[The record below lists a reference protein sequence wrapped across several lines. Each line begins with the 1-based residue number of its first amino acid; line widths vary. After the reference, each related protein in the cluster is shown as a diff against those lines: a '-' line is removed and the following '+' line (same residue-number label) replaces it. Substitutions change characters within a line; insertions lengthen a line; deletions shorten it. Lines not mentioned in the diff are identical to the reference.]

1 MKTSIITVCKNP
13 GKNLESCIESI
24 ASQTYNDTE
33 HIIVDG
39 MSTDGTSDIVNEYKD
54 NITIYVREHDSGI
67 YEAMNKGIAMATGD
81 VIGLLNADDLYASPN
96 ILELVAKAFE
106 DSDID
111 CCYGDLVYVAKDN
124 TNNVIRNWKSCE
136 FKPELFSKGW
146 HPPHPTLFVKKNIYE
161 KYGVFNTKYK
171 IGADYALMLKLL
183 MKHRISS
190 KHIPQVLVKMRVGG
204 SSNKSLLN
212 ILKANIECYRAWKE
226 HDLEISPFFI
236 LRKPFNK
243 LTQYYVN

>member
-1 MKTSIITVCKNP
+1 
-13 GKNLESCIESI
+13 
-24 ASQTYNDTE
+24 
-33 HIIVDG
+33 
-39 MSTDGTSDIVNEYKD
+39 
-54 NITIYVREHDSGI
+54 
-67 YEAMNKGIAMATGD
+67 
-81 VIGLLNADDLYASPN
+81 
-96 ILELVAKAFE
+96 
-106 DSDID
+106 
-111 CCYGDLVYVAKDN
+111 
-124 TNNVIRNWKSCE
+124 
-136 FKPELFSKGW
+136 
-146 HPPHPTLFVKKNIYE
+146 
-161 KYGVFNTKYK
+161 
-171 IGADYALMLKLL
+171 MLKLL